1 MYSTSGVERGNIPL
15 VTIPL
20 STPEVEYIQK
30 EQNEILDFVYN
41 ELNGILP
48 NLSVTFDE
56 EKGGKSRMGYY
67 SALALA
73 AEVKLLQGKK
83 TEAINLLNQAEW
95 DEFAGEQTEAIYSK
109 NGQSTIFSLSLL
121 SYSNTGSLFNR
132 FLRKGDFYPIY
143 SYAHINLL
151 KKEAKDTD
159 ISSLLNEW
167 LSTIG
172 LEYGYWGTLKRTKTA
187 ISTTGCKEYELLL
200 PIPQI
205 ELVSCPT
212 LIQNPGYM

>member
-1 MYSTSGVERGNIPL
+1 MLI
-15 VTIPL
+15 
-20 STPEVEYIQK
+20 TPGKYLIT
-30 EQNEILDFVYN
+30 EITV
-41 ELNGILP
+41 
-48 NLSVTFDE
+48 
-56 EKGGKSRMGYY
+56 
-67 SALALA
+67 
-73 AEVKLLQGKK
+73 
-83 TEAINLLNQAEW
+83 
-95 DEFAGEQTEAIYSK
+95 
-109 NGQSTIFSLSLL
+109 L
-121 SYSNTGSLFNR
+121 SYHTCTKKA
-132 FLRKGDFYPIY
+132 RK
-143 SYAHINLL
+143 L

>member
-1 MYSTSGVERGNIPL
+1 
-15 VTIPL
+15 
-20 STPEVEYIQK
+20 
-30 EQNEILDFVYN
+30 
-41 ELNGILP
+41 
-48 NLSVTFDE
+48 
-56 EKGGKSRMGYY
+56 MGYY

-95 DEFAGEQTEAIYSK
+95 DEFAGEHTEAIYSK